1 MTRKSISITWHIE
14 DVQQLVQERFDKNI
28 SDEDALEVLDC
39 LVRKHDANNGIN
51 WDVIECAVE
60 YLLESAAIT
69 LF

>member
-39 LVRKHDANNGIN
+39 LVRKHDANIGIN